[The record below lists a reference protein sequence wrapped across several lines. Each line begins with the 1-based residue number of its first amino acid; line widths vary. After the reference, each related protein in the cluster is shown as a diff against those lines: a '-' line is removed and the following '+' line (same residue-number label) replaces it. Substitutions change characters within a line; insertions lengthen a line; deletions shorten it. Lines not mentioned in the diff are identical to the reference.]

1 MNKKDTSKPFY
12 IIIAVVSL
20 ILIGYIVTGVY
31 DNYTG
36 SIRTEFTFSTTA
48 SDIVKVKGVVFRD
61 EYKKKNSQNSAII
74 KGSAGDIYSP
84 VVSDGESIGKN
95 EPIAYVFSSQDQL
108 DAYKESL
115 DIKSDIETLTKLQ
128 DSKNMEYLDV
138 DLLNL
143 EISNAL
149 RDYIKLCDLNE
160 LGDISAMTDTLNYK
174 MTSKQIITTQQIN
187 FSSEIKSLQTQYN
200 QLQKQIKN
208 KKVVTSP
215 FAGYFVSKIDG
226 YEQLCKYSDV
236 TENKI
241 TPSAVNK
248 ILNKDV
254 KITDNAY
261 GKIVSQHTWYFVF
274 NMSFAQSSKIKVRS
288 EVYVDFPEKGITD
301 IPMTVASMTRDG
313 DNVALVLKCR
323 TMNSELLSLRI
334 EEAEVK
340 IGSYKGCKISNEAL
354 VSQNA
359 VMGVYIYSGN
369 CAIFKPIDI
378 IYHGDDYVIANAL
391 LIDEEKTNGGA
402 QDDLHTLKPYD
413 KVILKGRNLYDG
425 KVIG

>member
-12 IIIAVVSL
+12 IIIAVVSV

-95 EPIAYVFSSQDQL
+95 EPIAYVFNSQDQL

-115 DIKSDIETLTKLQ
+115 EIKSDIETLTKLQ

-160 LGDISAMTDTLNYK
+160 LSDVSAMTDTLNYK

-187 FSSEIKSLQTQYN
+187 FTSEIKSLQTQYN

-226 YEQLCKYSDV
+226 YEQLCKYSDI

-301 IPMTVASMTRDG
+301 IPMTVASMKRDG
-313 DNVALVLKCR
+313 DEVALVLKCR

-359 VMGVYIYSGN
+359 VMGVYVYSGN

-378 IYHGDDYVIANAL
+378 IYNGDDYVIANAL

>member
-12 IIIAVVSL
+12 IIIAVVSI
-20 ILIGYIVTGVY
+20 ILIGYIVTGIY

-36 SIRTEFTFSTTA
+36 SIRTEFTFSTSA
-48 SDIVKVKGVVFRD
+48 SDIIKVTGVVFRD

-74 KGSAGDIYSP
+74 KGNDGDIYSP

-95 EPIAYVFSSQDQL
+95 EPIAYVFNTQDQL

-115 DIKSDIETLTKLQ
+115 EIKNNIETLTKLQ

-143 EISNAL
+143 EISDAL
-149 RDYIKLCDLNE
+149 QNYIKQCDSNE
-160 LGDISAMTDTLNYK
+160 LNDISTLTETLNYK
-174 MTSKQIITTQQIN
+174 ITSKQIITTQQID
-187 FSSEIKSLQTQYN
+187 FSSQINSLEKQYK

-208 KKVVTSP
+208 KKVITSP
-215 FAGYFVSKIDG
+215 YAGYFVSKVDG
-226 YEQLCKYSDV
+226 YEQLCKYSAV

-241 TPSAVNK
+241 TPSSIEK
-248 ILNKDV
+248 ILNKQV
-254 KITDNAY
+254 KVTENAY

-274 NMSFAQSSKIKVRS
+274 NISFAQSSKIKVNN

-301 IPMTVASMTRDG
+301 IPMTVSSMTKDG
-313 DNVALVLKCR
+313 DKVSLVLKCR

-334 EEAEVK
+334 EEADVK

-354 VSQNA
+354 VSKDG

-378 IYHGDDYVIANAL
+378 IYNGDDYVIANAL
-391 LIDEEKTNGGA
+391 LIDEDKTNGGA
-402 QDDLHTLKPYD
+402 EDDLHTLKAYD